1 MEYSRDNS
9 WQEVW
14 ATKFHVVKDLRFKDM
29 DLKSEDKDKDL

>member
-14 ATKFHVVKDLRFKDM
+14 ATKFHVVKDM